1 MENRETIIREAGK
14 KIEEAYLA
22 LQKLTPK
29 DKEELGNESMDL
41 VGDYPLYGSTDGI
54 TYEEAILIAM
64 LIR

>member
-1 MENRETIIREAGK
+1 MENRETIIREVNK

-22 LQKLTPK
+22 LEKLTPK

-54 TYEEAILIAM
+54 TYEEAILIAI

>member
-1 MENRETIIREAGK
+1 MENRESVIREAGK

>member
-1 MENRETIIREAGK
+1 MENRETIIREASK

-29 DKEELGNESMDL
+29 DKEELGNESMDS

-54 TYEEAILIAM
+54 TYEEAILIAI